1 MCSLPA
7 EGACQGAEQQSPTG
21 CAAVTAGSRALGK
34 QVVFTQVRCPLHPWV
49 PGPAWVLSELQSLCR
64 AVLCLPVIPSAP
76 AASPAAAAPLGF
88 GEGTKARR
96 EPSRAGAFAT
106 QV

>member
-1 MCSLPA
+1 M
-7 EGACQGAEQQSPTG
+7 
-21 CAAVTAGSRALGK
+21 
-34 QVVFTQVRCPLHPWV
+34 
-49 PGPAWVLSELQSLCR
+49 
-64 AVLCLPVIPSAP
+64 IPSAP